1 MTIKSKIM
9 KIGICSVMV
18 LVPLSQTALP
28 SFAAEEVG
36 EEVSSDIVNIPDSAL
51 RAQLNQI
58 IGQPAAADI
67 TKSQLAGFRTLSL
80 SAGITDFTGLEYATN
95 LETLTLNSVNATNY
109 TAIGQLKTL
118 KTLWI
123 QNSNVTSSSMPDL
136 NGLTNLESLNL
147 SNNKLDDSAYAK
159 FNQLSSLT
167 DLNLSGNKGLTSVSE
182 LQSLS
187 NLTKLNLN
195 NCQVSDFRGI
205 ENLSHLTS
213 LTSTGAQFIPS
224 EVLKIKSSTLK
235 YDAKQ
240 QTMFVPFDIMTPSH
254 ITNYDGSEVNP
265 AYKTMAYRLILND
278 EDIDYD
284 RITGMPDGLSI
295 TGVTPA
301 EFDQIE
307 TLTLWTTFDSKEVKT
322 PPNLA
327 GGTFNVSG
335 SGMQDFTVDH
345 SAIITAEE
353 NISYVAGG
361 TVTPEKFLADIKADA
376 NGATVTSDV
385 AEKVD
390 FAKAGTYTVTLNATN
405 SLGVQAEP
413 VQVTVTII
421 EKTVITADPEIT
433 YNLNEAKT
441 EAEFLAEIKAAT
453 NDETAITSD
462 FATAVDFTK
471 AGEYTVTLNA
481 ESDVQ
486 KADPLTVK
494 VKVSEKAPD
503 PEPTP
508 DPETPSDEPV
518 QSSDSV
524 DDPSNNEVENAVESA
539 DSADSADPVVS
550 ISAQA
555 TTNTV
560 KLPKTGDSLPATGV
574 VVGFLVLGLGVMIAR
589 EK

>member
-1 MTIKSKIM
+1 MSIKSKII
-9 KIGICSVMV
+9 KIGVCSVMV
-18 LVPLSQTALP
+18 LVPLSQTSLP
-28 SFAAEEVG
+28 SFAAEEVAV
-36 EEVSSDIVNIPDSAL
+36 EDQQDIVNIPDAEL
-51 RAQLNQI
+51 KAQINQY
-58 IGQPAAADI
+58 IGQPATTDI
-67 TKSQLAGFRTLSL
+67 TKTQLAGFRTLSL

-109 TAIGQLKTL
+109 TAIGQLKAL

-123 QNSNVTSSSMPDL
+123 QNSNVTSSLIPDL
-136 NGLTNLESLNL
+136 NGLTKLESLNL
-147 SNNKLDDSAYAK
+147 SNTKIDNSVYVK

-167 DLNLSGNKGLTSVSE
+167 DLNLSDNKGLTSVSE

-187 NLTKLNLN
+187 NLARLNLN

-205 ENLSHLTS
+205 ENLPHLTS

-224 EVLKIKSSTLK
+224 EVLQIKSSTLK

-240 QTMFVPFDIMTPSH
+240 QTMFVPFNIMTPSH
-254 ITNYDGSEVNP
+254 ITNYDGSAVNP
-265 AYKTMAYRLILND
+265 AYKNMAYRLILND
-278 EDIDYD
+278 EDVDYD

-295 TGVTPA
+295 TGVNPA

-307 TLTLWTTFDSKEVKT
+307 TLTLWTIFDSKDVKT

-335 SGMQDFTVDH
+335 AGMQDFTVDH
-345 SAIITAEE
+345 SATITAEE
-353 NISYVAGG
+353 NISYVAGE
-361 TVTPEKFLADIKADA
+361 TVAPEKFLADIKADA
-376 NGATVTSDV
+376 NGATITSDV

-390 FAKAGTYTVTLNATN
+390 FTKAGTYTVTLNAAN

-441 EAEFLAEIKAAT
+441 EAEFLDEIKAAT
-453 NDETAITSD
+453 NDETPITSD

-471 AGEYTVTLNA
+471 AGEYTVTLHA

-494 VKVSEKAPD
+494 IKVSEKAPD

-524 DDPSNNEVENAVESA
+524 DDPSNNEAEQAA
-539 DSADSADPVVS
+539 DSVNPADPVVS

-560 KLPKTGDSLPATGV
+560 SLPKTGDSLPATGV

-589 EK
+589 KK